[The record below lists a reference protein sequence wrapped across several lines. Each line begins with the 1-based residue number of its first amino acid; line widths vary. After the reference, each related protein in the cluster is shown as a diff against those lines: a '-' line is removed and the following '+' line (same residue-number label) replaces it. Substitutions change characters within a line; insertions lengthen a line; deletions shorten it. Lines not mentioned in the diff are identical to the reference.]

1 MPYIPNK
8 EKGNVSSCFDRSLC
22 FFKDIIVKF
31 SGFDM
36 VCSKFKVSI
45 LYRVYGIFL
54 YIGSRMD
61 GRMDGL
67 LVDCLTK
74 LDAPVAFLL
83 HVLGNGV
90 YDVVLKSPEK
100 EV

>member
-8 EKGNVSSCFDRSLC
+8 KKVTYQVVLTGACG

-36 VCSKFKVSI
+36 VCSKFKASI

>member
-1 MPYIPNK
+1 
-8 EKGNVSSCFDRSLC
+8 
-22 FFKDIIVKF
+22 
-31 SGFDM
+31 M

-54 YIGSRMD
+54 YIGS
-61 GRMDGL
+61 RMDGL